1 MDLKFI
7 TVETFVIQF
16 VILLIVLWV
25 LNKFLFKP
33 YLAYLDTWEDKQ
45 KKLEQDYNNI
55 DKLIANANEQK
66 EDILWEARNKADSMI
81 KDAEELAK
89 SKRSTILEKADNEA
103 KAIIESGKNEI
114 EKEKLSMLNGVK
126 SKLTGLIL
134 QFNKKLFWEEKLNK
148 DFVEKELA
156 SIK

>member
-45 KKLEQDYNNI
+45 KKLEEDYNNI
-55 DKLIANANEQK
+55 DKLIAKASEQK
-66 EDILWEARNKADSMI
+66 EDILSDARNKADSI
-81 KDAEELAK
+81 VKDAEELAK
-89 SKRSTILEKADNEA
+89 SKKSTILEKADREA

-134 QFNKKLFWEEKLNK
+134 KFNKKLF
-148 DFVEKELA
+148 
-156 SIK
+156 